1 LDDGIG
7 SNVPEVLESMDSS
20 ADNMACSCHW
30 HRRDTIVRWIR
41 LHVCGVIESIL
52 VLRLERVG
60 DAARPG

>member
-1 LDDGIG
+1 
-7 SNVPEVLESMDSS
+7 MDSS
-20 ADNMACSCHW
+20 ADNIACSCQW